1 MTAIST
7 VKSFLSPGPRS
18 GKFAP
23 WSRLSGIIG
32 HLNRSFGFIGR
43 DPGSKSVHLDL
54 SQDER
59 NLIFSVGGGSVGRT
73 LLDTTLIISA
83 GRSPNL
89 VRSGLTKNRYRL
101 SNLST
106 ASAHLDGYRGSHHW
120 LSSRVDLLI

>member
-7 VKSFLSPGPRS
+7 LKSFLSPGPGY

-23 WSRLSGIIG
+23 WSRLSGIMG
-32 HLNRSFGFIGR
+32 HLNRAFGFIGR
-43 DPGSKSVHLDL
+43 DPGSKSVHLNL

-59 NLIFSVGGGSVGRT
+59 NLIFSVGGGSVGRA

-83 GRSPNL
+83 SRSRNL
-89 VRSGLTKNRYRL
+89 PGSGLTKNRYSL
-101 SNLST
+101 SKLST
-106 ASAHLDGYRGSHHW
+106 ASAHLDGYRGSHRW